1 MFKMMSGSNM
11 MKDMKQSWGIGEGKE
26 EKNNL
31 FEVDNNALAGKHQ
44 KNTFHF
50 LFKCLF
56 KCCTGQLIYIFYCF
70 LVQAAMA
77 SATEEWL

>member
-1 MFKMMSGSNM
+1 MMSGSNM
-11 MKDMKQSWGIGEGKE
+11 MKDMKQGWGIGEGKE

-50 LFKCLF
+50 LFKCF
-56 KCCTGQLIYIFYCF
+56 GQLIYIFYYF